1 MAELPMG
8 KGVSAGR
15 IASNVQKKI
24 TRAQEKVRHFNH
36 RIYIK
41 YIISFDTDLSYL
53 PYITIISK
61 AVSIVLYSVM

>member
-36 RIYIK
+36 QIYIK
-41 YIISFDTDLSYL
+41 YIISFDSDLSVIYL
-53 PYITIISK
+53 TSQ
-61 AVSIVLYSVM
+61 

>member
-36 RIYIK
+36 QIYIK
-41 YIISFDTDLSYL
+41 YIISFDTDLSVIYL
-53 PYITIISK
+53 TSQ
-61 AVSIVLYSVM
+61 